1 MTRVSDHAIV
11 RYLERVKG
19 LDIDAIRKELLPDD
33 VRQATLMGNGYY
45 PVNGTHKVRVK
56 DGVVITVL
64 TPRMKI
70 KRKDP
75 TRNMTTRNKALRKQ
89 DRRRLLEERDLANEY
104 EQYEEAGLI

>member
-1 MTRVSDHAIV
+1 MTRVSDHAVV

-19 LDIDAIRKELLPDD
+19 MDIASIRKEILPDN
-33 VRQATLMGNGYY
+33 VKQATIMGNGYY

-64 TPRMKI
+64 TPRMKL
-70 KRKDP
+70 KRRDP
-75 TRNMTTRNKALRKQ
+75 TSNMTTRNKALKKRERRK
-89 DRRRLLEERDLANEY
+89 LLEARDSVNEY